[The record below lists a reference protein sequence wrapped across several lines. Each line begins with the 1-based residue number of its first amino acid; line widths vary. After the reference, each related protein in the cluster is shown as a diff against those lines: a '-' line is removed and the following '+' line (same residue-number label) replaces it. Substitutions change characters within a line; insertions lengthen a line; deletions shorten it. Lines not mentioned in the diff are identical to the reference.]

1 MPGKIKIIIT
11 SDASQLAA
19 KGAQLFCKTAKES
32 IALQD
37 RFAVAI
43 SGGSTPRAMHR
54 RISQEPYLSDISW
67 EKTHIFWVDERMVAV
82 DHPNSNF
89 GTAKK
94 DFLNIIPIPS
104 DQVYPIPVMTRPE
117 EGTASYQATLK
128 TFFHIHNMSSDSPVF
143 DLILLGI
150 GKDGH
155 VASLFP
161 GQPQIKEANRWVL
174 NVRGGQPNVFRITL
188 NYSVLNN
195 ARQIL
200 FLVSGSGK
208 AAIVKTLLEN
218 SQVQLPA
225 VKIRPPNGRVIWLL
239 DQAAASL
246 LSREISV
253 YDL

>member
-19 KGAQLFCKTAKES
+19 KGAQIFCKTAKETV
-32 IALQD
+32 ALQG
-37 RFAVAI
+37 RFAVAV

-54 RISQEPYLSDISW
+54 LMSQKPYLSDIPW
-67 EKTHIFWVDERMVAV
+67 QKTHIFWVDERMVAF
-82 DHPNSNF
+82 DHPDSNF

-117 EGTASYQATLK
+117 EGTALYQAKLK
-128 TFFHIHNMSSDSPVF
+128 TFFHDMSSDNPVF

-161 GQPQIKEANRWVL
+161 GRPQIKEANRWVL
-174 NVRGGQPNVFRITL
+174 NVKGGQPNVFRLTL
-188 NYSVLNN
+188 NYTVLNN

-218 SQVQLPA
+218 SQAQLPA

-246 LSREISV
+246 LSREIPV

>member
-19 KGAQLFCKTAKES
+19 KGAQIFCKTAKET
-32 IALQD
+32 IALQG
-37 RFAVAI
+37 RFAVAV

-54 RISQEPYLSDISW
+54 LMSQEPYLSDIPW
-67 EKTHIFWVDERMVAV
+67 QKTHIFWVDERMVAF
-82 DHPNSNF
+82 DHPDSNF

-104 DQVYPIPVMTRPE
+104 DHVYPIPVMTRPE
-117 EGTASYQATLK
+117 EGTALYQAKLK
-128 TFFHIHNMSSDSPVF
+128 TFFHDMSSDNPVF

-161 GQPQIKEANRWVL
+161 GRPQIKEANRWVL
-174 NVRGGQPNVFRITL
+174 NVKGGQPNVFRLTL
-188 NYSVLNN
+188 NYTVLNN

-218 SQVQLPA
+218 SQAQLPA

-246 LSREISV
+246 LSREIAV

>member
-1 MPGKIKIIIT
+1 MNTNRVEKIIT
-11 SDASQLAA
+11 ADSKQLAA
-19 KGAQLFCKTAKES
+19 KGAQIFCKTAKET
-32 IALQD
+32 IALQG
-37 RFAVAI
+37 RFAVAV

-54 RISQEPYLSDISW
+54 LMSQEPYLSDIPW
-67 EKTHIFWVDERMVAV
+67 QKTHIFWVDERMVAF
-82 DHPNSNF
+82 DHPDSNF

-117 EGTASYQATLK
+117 KAAALYQAKLK
-128 TFFHIHNMSSDSPVF
+128 TFFHDMSSDDPVF

-161 GQPQIKEANRWVL
+161 GRPQIKEANRWVL
-174 NVRGGQPNVFRITL
+174 SVKGGQPNIFRLTL
-188 NYSVLNN
+188 NYTVLNN

-218 SQVQLPA
+218 SQAQLPA

-246 LSREISV
+246 LSG
-253 YDL
+253 

>member
-1 MPGKIKIIIT
+1 MSGKIKIIIT

-19 KGAQLFCKTAKES
+19 KGAQIFCKTAKET
-32 IALQD
+32 IALHG
-37 RFAVAI
+37 RFAVAV

-54 RISQEPYLSDISW
+54 LMSQEPFLSEIPW
-67 EKTHIFWVDERMVAV
+67 QKTHIFWVDERMVAF
-82 DHPNSNF
+82 DHPDSNF

-117 EGTASYQATLK
+117 EGAALYQAKLK
-128 TFFHIHNMSSDSPVF
+128 TFFHDMSSDDPVF

-161 GQPQIKEANRWVL
+161 GRPQIKEANRWVL
-174 NVRGGQPNVFRITL
+174 SVKGGQPNVFRLTL
-188 NYSVLNN
+188 NYTVLNN

-200 FLVSGSGK
+200 FLVSGSEK
-208 AAIVKTLLEN
+208 AAIVKTLLEK
-218 SQVQLPA
+218 SQAQLPA
-225 VKIRPPNGRVIWLL
+225 VKIRPLNGKVTWLL
-239 DQAAASL
+239 DRAAASL
-246 LSREISV
+246 LS
-253 YDL
+253 